1 MHFKISRDILN
12 RYGADKS
19 LREAI
24 ERGEPG
30 TEGLDLNELFGDEEE
45 EEKALLEQQEAF
57 VKFARETKGKDTE
70 QRKAMAERV
79 RAQNANSARG
89 SGGQSQRAKARASAR
104 QRLKG
109 K

>member
-1 MHFKISRDILN
+1 MSRLSKDIHEVKTITYQFNICSVNGGSVFLS
-12 RYGADKS
+12 RMAATVK
-19 LREAI
+19 
-24 ERGEPG
+24 P
-30 TEGLDLNELFGDEEE
+30 
-45 EEKALLEQQEAF
+45 KASKASTKKPKQEAF
-57 VKFARETKGKDTE
+57 VKFAKQTKGKDTE